1 MLLRSAL
8 PTWKFIC
15 LRLLRS
21 SWEIWNSS
29 SPPSSTNLQRQSP
42 NNIPLLKLLLHKQ
55 LHHQL
60 LRRHRALER
69 KLMALARSHRALE
82 AKGYPERRPQHLRVQ
97 RLPRYFMRLRRPE
110 YLMVVVVVE
119 MTVVVT
125 MEMVMMRISTQR
137 RARRRK
143 LRKMIKLIRNP
154 RQLPLLRKLDS
165 KLRHLEGQRPKP
177 RNRPRL
183 MSTRLNQALS
193 NLEFSPQG

>member
-82 AKGYPERRPQHLRVQ
+82 ARGYPERRPQHLRVQ

-110 YLMVVVVVE
+110 YLMVVVE
-119 MTVVVT
+119 MTVVV
-125 MEMVMMRISTQR
+125 MMVMVMMRIFMVR
-137 RARRRK
+137 RARSRK
-143 LRKMIKLIRNP
+143 LKKMTQKLIRNP

-165 KLRHLEGQRPKP
+165 KLRHLERQRPKP